1 MQLENSVSDFPYP
14 RFSLVWLPNTFK
26 IMRFPANADVPLD
39 QLGGANLFLARTSD
53 EVSVLCETR
62 QELISDSSHGPLRG
76 FRVAGQLEF
85 ELVGVLAELTRV
97 LARAKI
103 SVVTESTFNTDYI
116 FIEESA
122 VESAIA
128 ALQEAGFKFDT

>member
-1 MQLENSVSDFPYP
+1 MSDFPYH
-14 RFSLVWLPNTFK
+14 RFALIWLPNAFK
-26 IMRFPANADVPLD
+26 IMRFSANADVPLD
-39 QLGGANLFLARTSD
+39 QVGGASLFLARTPD
-53 EVSVLCETR
+53 EVSVLCEA
-62 QELISDSSHGPLRG
+62 QQDLVSDSSYGPLRG

-97 LARAKI
+97 LAKAKI

-122 VESAIA
+122 VESATT
-128 ALQEAGFKFDT
+128 ALQDAGFKFDT

>member
-1 MQLENSVSDFPYP
+1 M
-14 RFSLVWLPNTFK
+14 
-26 IMRFPANADVPLD
+26 
-39 QLGGANLFLARTSD
+39 
-53 EVSVLCETR
+53 
-62 QELISDSSHGPLRG
+62 
-76 FRVAGQLEF
+76 
-85 ELVGVLAELTRV
+85 GVLAELTRV

-128 ALQEAGFKFDT
+128 ALQDAGFKFDT

>member
-1 MQLENSVSDFPYP
+1 MQLENSVSDFPYH
-14 RFSLVWLPNTFK
+14 RFSLVWLPNAFK

-53 EVSVLCETR
+53 EVSVLCEAR

-85 ELVGVLAELTRV
+85 ELVGGNSPQLFLKCFCLPFWWFAFVLF
-97 LARAKI
+97 
-103 SVVTESTFNTDYI
+103 TEIVN
-116 FIEESA
+116 
-122 VESAIA
+122 
-128 ALQEAGFKFDT
+128 

>member
-1 MQLENSVSDFPYP
+1 
-14 RFSLVWLPNTFK
+14 
-26 IMRFPANADVPLD
+26 MRFPANADVPLD

-62 QELISDSSHGPLRG
+62 QDLISDSSHGPLRG

-85 ELVGVLAELTRV
+85 KLVGVLAELTRV

-128 ALQEAGFKFDT
+128 ALQDAGFKFDT